1 MPFHSFV
8 WQRSRVW
15 SRAQAKVGLAR
26 HSKFPRP
33 LETLQNRES
42 FRLDLIRSP
51 LSPTS
56 DDRTHYTLSRSPPA
70 ALPLIAPATTI
81 ILFCS
86 LLVDSRLSTL
96 DPRPVN
102 PSNNHHQPP
111 LGHPAL
117 RRHQTSCLQAC
128 LPASPLPPP
137 AKPEIPEET
146 DESTRDV
153 LAGAVNGK
161 MIRIHTCYV
170 TSPSCLEANM
180 GCQAALEWD

>member
-111 LGHPAL
+111 LAIQLSDDIRHHAYRPVFQL
-117 RRHQTSCLQAC
+117 RLCRRRPNPRFQRKRTSRHGTYWR
-128 LPASPLPPP
+128 
-137 AKPEIPEET
+137 E
-146 DESTRDV
+146 R
-153 LAGAVNGK
+153 
-161 MIRIHTCYV
+161 
-170 TSPSCLEANM
+170 
-180 GCQAALEWD
+180 